1 MTSAFFLPDA
11 HCLSQGKYATIA
23 PNHPGKGKA
32 VFDMKD
38 FMLGASA
45 TAKTVVNEG
54 NTAKAMGSG
63 NLAVFATPAM
73 IALMEEAATRCA
85 AQFLDEGSE
94 TVGTMISVKH
104 MSATPVSMEV
114 CAKATLT
121 EVDGKRLVFDVVA
134 EDEAGIIGAG
144 THERFI
150 VSGEKFLLRTQGKLS
165 AKEGNQRR

>member
-1 MTSAFFLPDA
+1 
-11 HCLSQGKYATIA
+11 
-23 PNHPGKGKA
+23 
-32 VFDMKD
+32 MKE
-38 FMLGASA
+38 FELGAYA
-45 TAKTVVNEG
+45 TAKTVVNDG

-73 IALMEEAATRCA
+73 IALMEEAATSCA

-150 VSGEKFLLRTQGKLS
+150 VTGEKFLQRTQAKLS
-165 AKEGNQRR
+165 VKEGDGQR

>member
-1 MTSAFFLPDA
+1 
-11 HCLSQGKYATIA
+11 
-23 PNHPGKGKA
+23 
-32 VFDMKD
+32 MKE
-38 FMLGASA
+38 FKLGANA
-45 TAKTVVNEG
+45 MAKAMVSDG

-73 IALMEEAATRCA
+73 IALMEEAATSCA

-150 VSGEKFLLRTQGKLS
+150 VTGEKFLQRAQAKLS
-165 AKEGNQRR
+165 AKEKDARH

>member
-45 TAKTVVNEG
+45 TAK
-54 NTAKAMGSG
+54 AKAMGSG

>member
-1 MTSAFFLPDA
+1 
-11 HCLSQGKYATIA
+11 
-23 PNHPGKGKA
+23 
-32 VFDMKD
+32 MKE
-38 FMLGASA
+38 FKLGANA
-45 TAKTVVNEG
+45 TAKAMVSDG

-73 IALMEEAATRCA
+73 IALMEEAATSCA

-94 TVGTMISVKH
+94 TVGTMISVKP

-150 VSGEKFLLRTQGKLS
+150 VTGEKFLQRAQAKLS
-165 AKEGNQRR
+165 AKEKDARH

>member
-1 MTSAFFLPDA
+1 
-11 HCLSQGKYATIA
+11 
-23 PNHPGKGKA
+23 
-32 VFDMKD
+32 MKE
-38 FMLGASA
+38 FELGAYA
-45 TAKTVVNEG
+45 TAKTVVNDS

-73 IALMEEAATRCA
+73 IALMEEAATSCA

-150 VSGEKFLLRTQGKLS
+150 VTGEKFLQRTQAKLS
-165 AKEGNQRR
+165 VKEGDGQR

>member
-1 MTSAFFLPDA
+1 
-11 HCLSQGKYATIA
+11 
-23 PNHPGKGKA
+23 
-32 VFDMKD
+32 MKE
-38 FMLGASA
+38 FKLGANA
-45 TAKTVVNEG
+45 TAKAMVSDG
-54 NTAKAMGSG
+54 HTAKAMGSG

-73 IALMEEAATRCA
+73 IALMEEAATSCA

-150 VSGEKFLLRTQGKLS
+150 VTGEKFLQRAQAKLS
-165 AKEGNQRR
+165 AKEKDARH

>member
-1 MTSAFFLPDA
+1 
-11 HCLSQGKYATIA
+11 
-23 PNHPGKGKA
+23 
-32 VFDMKD
+32 MKE
-38 FMLGASA
+38 FKLGAHA
-45 TAKTVVNEG
+45 TAKTVVNDG

-73 IALMEEAATRCA
+73 IALMEEAATSCA

-150 VSGEKFLLRTQGKLS
+150 VTGETFLQRTQAKLS
-165 AKEGNQRR
+165 AKEENGQR

>member
-1 MTSAFFLPDA
+1 
-11 HCLSQGKYATIA
+11 
-23 PNHPGKGKA
+23 
-32 VFDMKD
+32 MKE
-38 FMLGASA
+38 FKLGANA
-45 TAKTVVNEG
+45 TAKAVVSNG

-73 IALMEEAATRCA
+73 IALMEEAATSCA

-150 VSGEKFLLRTQGKLS
+150 VTGEKFLQRAQAKLS
-165 AKEGNQRR
+165 AKEKDARH